1 MHDRIIVIVGV
12 CECLLIPHHPTKLFR
27 SVDIA
32 PKYPDVIIPIA
43 SRMLVPEPKNVPD
56 LVGDTAPILAAS
68 SDLHDIDVV
77 VLIAPVRQ
85 PFFDAKAV
93 AAALIFL
100 AGEFDV
106 VLKLPIPCT
115 G

>member
-1 MHDRIIVIVGV
+1 
-12 CECLLIPHHPTKLFR
+12 
-27 SVDIA
+27 
-32 PKYPDVIIPIA
+32 
-43 SRMLVPEPKNVPD
+43 VPD

-77 VLIAPVRQ
+77 LLIDLAGQPV
-85 PFFDAKAV
+85 FDAQAV

-100 AGEFDV
+100 AREFDV
-106 VLKLPIPCT
+106 VLTFPISCT

>member
-1 MHDRIIVIVGV
+1 
-12 CECLLIPHHPTKLFR
+12 
-27 SVDIA
+27 
-32 PKYPDVIIPIA
+32 
-43 SRMLVPEPKNVPD
+43 MLVPEPKNVPD

-85 PFFDAKAV
+85 PFLDAQAV

-100 AGEFDV
+100 RSELDV
-106 VLKLPIPCT
+106 VLAFPIPCT
-115 G
+115 GQLFEPDIRGALPNAYRLLKCGAVGGCN